1 MKLGT
6 FMMPLHPPEKD
17 RTECFAE
24 DVEFVVRAD
33 QLGFTEAWVGQHHT
47 VAWEPIPSNDLFIAH
62 VLPLTQNI
70 RLGTGVSIMPQ
81 HHPVNV
87 AVRLAYLDHL
97 SKGRF
102 NCGFGQG
109 GVATDWGLFDLPDPK
124 TQGLMTVESID
135 MVLKLWQAEAP
146 FDFAGDFYRIKIEEA
161 DPELGIGELLKP
173 YQQPHPPIGMSVIR
187 ADSMAA
193 TMAGQRGYLPISTN
207 LVAPS
212 ILTQHWQTY
221 SAGATEAGL
230 PAPARTRWR
239 ISRSILVA
247 DDEARAWDYALDEK
261 SAFCRA
267 YEYLI
272 AVLSGAK
279 MLHITKH
286 DPDVP
291 DEEVTPEYLI
301 RNLCIIGDVQSC
313 VDQLQGLWETT
324 GGFDTLL
331 MIAHDWDD
339 RPLWERSMDL
349 LANQVVPQ
357 LPSV

>member
-17 RTECFAE
+17 RTECFEE
-24 DVEFVVRAD
+24 DVDFIVRAD
-33 QLGFTEAWVGQHHT
+33 NLGFTEAWIGQHHT
-47 VAWEPIPSNDLFIAH
+47 VAWEPIPANDLFIGH
-62 VLPLTQNI
+62 VLPQTKNI

-97 SKGRF
+97 SKGRI

-109 GVATDWGLFDLPDPK
+109 GVATDWGLFDLPDPE

-135 MVLKLWQAEAP
+135 MVLKLWEAEAP
-146 FDFAGDFYRIKIEEA
+146 FDFKGDFYHIKIE
-161 DPELGIGELLKP
+161 DPVPDQGIGELLKP

-187 ADSMAA
+187 GESMAA

-207 LVAPS
+207 LVATS
-212 ILTQHWQTY
+212 TLSQHWQTY
-221 SAGATEAGL
+221 CAGATDAGL
-230 PAPARTRWR
+230 PEPGRERWR
-239 ISRSILVA
+239 ISRSIIVA
-247 DDEARAWDYALDEK
+247 DSADQAWDYALNPG
-261 SAFCRA
+261 SAFNRA
-267 YEYLI
+267 FDYLI
-272 AVLSGAK
+272 AVLTGAK
-279 MLHITKH
+279 MLHILKH
-286 DPDVP
+286 DLEVP
-291 DEEVTPEYLI
+291 DEDINPEYLVK
-301 RNLCIIGDVQSC
+301 NLCIVGDVKSC
-313 VDQLQGLWETT
+313 VDQLEGLWEST

-349 LANQVVPQ
+349 LAQEVVPK
-357 LPSV
+357 LPAV

>member
-17 RTECFAE
+17 RTACFEE
-24 DVEFVVRAD
+24 DVEFIVRAD
-33 QLGFTEAWVGQHHT
+33 QRGFSEAWIGQHHT
-47 VAWEPIPSNDLFIAH
+47 VAWEPIPSNDLFISH
-62 VLPLTQNI
+62 VLPQTKNI

-87 AVRLAYLDHL
+87 AVRLAFLDHL
-97 SKGRF
+97 SKGRI

-135 MVLKLWQAEAP
+135 MVLKLWEADAP
-146 FDFAGDFYRIKIEEA
+146 FDFKVDFYHIKIE
-161 DPELGIGELLKP
+161 DPVPELGIGELLKP
-173 YQQPHPPIGMSVIR
+173 YQKPHPPIGMSVIR
-187 ADSMAA
+187 GESLAA

-207 LVAPS
+207 LVAAS
-212 ILTQHWQTY
+212 TLAQHWQTY
-221 SAGATEAGL
+221 SAGATDAGL
-230 PAPARTRWR
+230 PEPERTRWR
-239 ISRSILVA
+239 ISRSVVVA
-247 DDEARAWDYALDEK
+247 DSANQAWDYALDPK
-261 SAFCRA
+261 SAFNRA
-267 YEYLI
+267 FEYLVV
-272 AVLSGAK
+272 VLSGAK
-279 MLHITKH
+279 MLHIMKH
-286 DPDVP
+286 DPEVP
-291 DEEVTPEYLI
+291 DEEVTPEYLVK
-301 RNLCIIGDVQSC
+301 NLCIVGDAKSC
-313 VDQLQGLWETT
+313 VDQLEGLWETT

-349 LANQVVPQ
+349 LAKEVVPK

>member
-17 RTECFAE
+17 RTACFEE
-24 DVEFVVRAD
+24 DVDFIVRAD
-33 QLGFTEAWVGQHHT
+33 QLGYTEAWIGQHHT
-47 VAWEPIPSNDLFIAH
+47 VAWEPIPSNDLFISH
-62 VLPLTQNI
+62 VLPQTKNI

-87 AVRLAYLDHL
+87 AVRLAFLDHL
-97 SKGRF
+97 SKGRI

-135 MVLKLWQAEAP
+135 MVLKLWQEDAP
-146 FDFAGDFYRIKIEEA
+146 FDFQGDFYHIKIEA
-161 DPELGIGELLKP
+161 PQPELGIGELLKP

-187 ADSMAA
+187 GDSMAA

-207 LVAPS
+207 LVAAS
-212 ILTQHWQTY
+212 TLTQHWQTY
-221 SAGATEAGL
+221 SAGATDAGL
-230 PAPARTRWR
+230 PEPQRTFWR
-239 ISRSILVA
+239 ISRSILVG
-247 DDEARAWDYALDEK
+247 DSEQQAWDYALDPQ
-261 SAFCRA
+261 STFNRAF
-267 YEYLI
+267 EYLI
-272 AVLSGAK
+272 AVLSGAQ
-279 MLHITKH
+279 MLHIMKH
-286 DPDVP
+286 DESVADA
-291 DEEVTPEYLI
+291 EVTPEYLI
-301 RNLCIIGDVQSC
+301 RNLCIIGDTKSC
-313 VDQLQGLWETT
+313 VQQLEALWQTT

-339 RPLWERSMDL
+339 RPLWERSMAL
-349 LANQVVPQ
+349 LANEVVPK